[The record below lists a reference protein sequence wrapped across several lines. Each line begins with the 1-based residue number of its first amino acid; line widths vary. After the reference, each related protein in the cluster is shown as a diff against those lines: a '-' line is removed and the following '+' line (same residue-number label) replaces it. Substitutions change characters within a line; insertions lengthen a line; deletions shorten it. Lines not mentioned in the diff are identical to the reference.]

1 MRKISTAYWDSM
13 AVRKKHAAK
22 FTLSLTLILLW
33 FTLVAAQEIDSLKA
47 LLPEKSGIERC
58 DILYGLGYEYI
69 DVDNTLG
76 LQYAS
81 ESLKEARKLGDSLR
95 IVKAGRIKALA
106 FRRMGQIDSSL
117 ILSINILPI
126 AKRNNYSNEVKY
138 ILNSLGASYTYQARY
153 DKALESHFES
163 LQLRAMEGDK
173 AEISVALNNIGF
185 NYYKME
191 DYDKALM
198 FYLRS
203 LKLKNEIKN
212 DFDIELLLMN
222 ISLCY
227 AYKNDFAEARYYLD
241 QLLSSCKESCSEQI
255 LLNAGFNLGVISFR
269 QNNFTEA
276 EQNFHA
282 SYAIAKKTNNQRML
296 LDNIVYLA
304 QVYIHEG
311 NLRFAENY
319 LKEAE
324 KLILQGTPY
333 SLELIKVYNGLYN
346 LYGNSGNFEKV
357 AHYQRKYIQLKD
369 SIFDQE
375 LTRNLMKVE
384 AQYVE
389 RENYAKIDAQN
400 KILALNKEVIL
411 RQRLLNAFM
420 GAMAILLVILAVVLI
435 RSNRQKRTNNQM
447 LERKVK
453 ERTKEL
459 ELNRDMLQRSLDE
472 RDLVLEKIST
482 EIRSIFATTRG
493 LCSLLL
499 TDMETED
506 RGQYIRRIDKT
517 SEQLL
522 KILRRTISYTTASK

>member
-1 MRKISTAYWDSM
+1 M
-13 AVRKKHAAK
+13 AARKKHAAK
-22 FTLSLTLILLW
+22 FVLFQTFLLSC
-33 FTLVAAQEIDSLKA
+33 FTQVVAQEIDSLKA
-47 LLPEKSGIERC
+47 LLHEKSGIERC

-81 ESLKEARKLGDSLR
+81 ESLKEAKKLGDSLR

-106 FRRMGQIDSSL
+106 FTRLKQLDSAIVL
-117 ILSINILPI
+117 FNKLLPI
-126 AKRNNYSNEVKY
+126 AKRNNHLDLIKN
-138 ILNSLGASYTYQARY
+138 ILNGLALTYTYEAQY
-153 DKALESHFES
+153 DNALKYHFES
-163 LQLRAMEGDK
+163 LQYREIDGDK
-173 AEISVALNNIGF
+173 AEIFIALLNIGF
-185 NYYKME
+185 NYYKMQ
-191 DYDKALM
+191 DFDRALS
-198 FYLRS
+198 YYERA
-203 LKLKNEIKN
+203 LKLKNEIN
-212 DFDIELLLMN
+212 GNFDTWLIFVN

-227 AYKNDFAEARYYLD
+227 AYKDDFAEARYYLD
-241 QLLSSCKESCSEQI
+241 QLLSSCKESCSELI
-255 LLNAGFNLGVISFR
+255 LLNADFNLGVISFR

-276 EQNFHA
+276 EQNFQA
-282 SYAIAKKTNNQRML
+282 SYSIAKKINDQRML

-304 QVYIHEG
+304 QVYIHAS
-311 NLRFAENY
+311 NLKLAENY

-324 KLILQGTPY
+324 ELIIQGTPY

-384 AQYVE
+384 AQYLE
-389 RENYAKIDAQN
+389 RENYAKIDAQSR
-400 KILALNKEVIL
+400 ILALNKEVIL

-420 GAMAILLVILAVVLI
+420 GAVAVLLVILAVVLI

-459 ELNRDMLQRSLDE
+459 ELNRDKLQRSLDE
-472 RDLVLEKIST
+472 RDFVFEKIST
-482 EIRSIFATTRG
+482 VIRSALATIRG
-493 LCSLLL
+493 LCSLGL
-499 TDMETED
+499 TDMEAED

-522 KILRRTISYTTASK
+522 MILRRTISHTTASK